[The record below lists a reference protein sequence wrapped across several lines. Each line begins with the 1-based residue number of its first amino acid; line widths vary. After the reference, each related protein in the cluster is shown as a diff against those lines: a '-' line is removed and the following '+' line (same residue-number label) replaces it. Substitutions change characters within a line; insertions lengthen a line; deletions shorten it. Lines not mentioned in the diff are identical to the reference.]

1 MELEQLSNAEL
12 IERFEAINPV
22 LGDAPGPEVVDALAT
37 LGDLD
42 GFEDDD
48 NSRQIMIDYIR
59 EEESSRQP
67 RTRRRVEAMGKEKR
81 KSRRRKSKRM
91 RGRKIR
97 KSRRMRRRKSR
108 KH

>member
-1 MELEQLSNAEL
+1 MDLEQLSNAEL
-12 IERFEAINPV
+12 IERFENIDPL
-22 LGDAPGPEVVDALAT
+22 LGDAPNPKVVDALAT

-42 GFEDDD
+42 GFEDED

-67 RTRRRVEAMGKEKR
+67 RTKRRIEGGRRRTRRG
-81 KSRRRKSKRM
+81 KSRRGKGRRGKS
-91 RGRKIR
+91 
-97 KSRRMRRRKSR
+97 RRRKSR